1 MKTNIQILAFGL
13 LILVAFVVACG
24 SEDEAAQ
31 TVDDAPEAMSA
42 VREPPER
49 PDREPLI
56 ESEITADGFKAIL
69 GTGDLGVGT
78 ERIGFVLTSKTGF
91 VTTDGVQITPKYVS
105 DGAEE
110 TKPTVDT
117 VFQQWPYGNRGLYT
131 AYVNFDKAGD
141 WVLDISI
148 PGEGGASMSVPLAFE
163 VFDSAYSPM
172 EGQSAVS
179 TKTRTVDDVESLQ
192 ELTTGSLQDPDLYR
206 ISLDR
211 AIENE
216 MPTVVVFASPAFCQN
231 AVCGPQVDV
240 LQELKNAYPS
250 DANYVHVDFYDN
262 PHEIQGDLERAVI
275 SPAVR
280 EWRLAQHRVDV
291 RHRPAGHRNCPLR
304 GVRDLRRGGG
314 RVGAGALGPLRR
326 NDDLEPVEP
335 NGRDSLSWG
344 THSRCSLG
352 RMVGAER
359 RLRAA

>member
-31 TVDDAPEAMSA
+31 TVDDTPEAMSA

-110 TKPTVDT
+110 TRPTVDT

-131 AYVNFDKAGD
+131 AYVDFDKAGD

-211 AIENE
+211 PSRTRCRPSSCSQARPSARTPCAARRS
-216 MPTVVVFASPAFCQN
+216 MSSRSSRTPTRRTPTTCTSISTTTPTRSRATSNARSSRPPYASGGCPA
-231 AVCGPQVDV
+231 
-240 LQELKNAYPS
+240 S
-250 DANYVHVDFYDN
+250 
-262 PHEIQGDLERAVI
+262 
-275 SPAVR
+275 S
-280 EWRLAQHRVDV
+280 
-291 RHRPAGHRNCPLR
+291 
-304 GVRDLRRGGG
+304 G
-314 RVGAGALGPLRR
+314 R
-326 NDDLEPVEP
+326 
-335 NGRDSLSWG
+335 SS
-344 THSRCSLG
+344 
-352 RMVGAER
+352 
-359 RLRAA
+359 

>member
-1 MKTNIQILAFGL
+1 MKTTTNILSLGL
-13 LILVAFVVACG
+13 IFLVAFVVACG
-24 SEDEAAQ
+24 SDDKAAPTQ
-31 TVDDAPEAMSA
+31 DDAPEAMSA

-91 VTTDGVQITPKYVS
+91 VTTNGVQVTPKYVS

-110 TKPTVDT
+110 DKPTVDT

-131 AYVNFDKAGD
+131 TYIDFDKAGD
-141 WVLDISI
+141 WVLDISV
-148 PGEGGASMSVPLAFE
+148 PGEGGTTMSVPLAFE
-163 VFDSAYSPM
+163 VFDTSHAPM
-172 EGQSAVS
+172 QGHAAVS
-179 TKTRTVDDVESLQ
+179 SKTRTVEEVESLQ
-192 ELTTGSLQDPDLYR
+192 ELTTGSLQDPDLYQ
-206 ISLDR
+206 ISLDQ

-250 DANYVHVDFYDN
+250 DVNYVHVDFYDN

-280 EWRLAQHRVDV
+280 DWRLPSIEWTFIIDKQGTVTARFEGFATFDEVE
-291 RHRPAGHRNCPLR
+291 AALR
-304 GVRDLRRGGG
+304 QVL
-314 RVGAGALGPLRR
+314 
-326 NDDLEPVEP
+326 
-335 NGRDSLSWG
+335 
-344 THSRCSLG
+344 
-352 RMVGAER
+352 
-359 RLRAA
+359 

>member
-110 TKPTVDT
+110 TRPTVDT

-206 ISLDR
+206 ISLDQ

-240 LQELKNAYPS
+240 LQELKNVYPS

-280 EWRLAQHRVDV
+280 EWRLPSIEWTFVIDKQGTVTARFEGFATFDEVE
-291 RHRPAGHRNCPLR
+291 AALR
-304 GVRDLRRGGG
+304 QVL
-314 RVGAGALGPLRR
+314 
-326 NDDLEPVEP
+326 
-335 NGRDSLSWG
+335 
-344 THSRCSLG
+344 
-352 RMVGAER
+352 
-359 RLRAA
+359 